1 MGNVCDCDL
10 VVYRHG
16 KSHSHAFHEVWRK
29 ERSAVNSPFD
39 IDLISTDS
47 HNYFKMAGCSTH
59 FPFLHYHIF
68 ALQKKDSMNFSVQV
82 KVMPL
87 KELLDPQGKA
97 VMGGLQNLGIKTVQD
112 VRIGKTIQLQV
123 DATSSDEA
131 KKIAEEASKKL
142 LANPVM
148 EYFEISI
155 V

>member
-1 MGNVCDCDL
+1 
-10 VVYRHG
+10 
-16 KSHSHAFHEVWRK
+16 
-29 ERSAVNSPFD
+29 
-39 IDLISTDS
+39 
-47 HNYFKMAGCSTH
+47 
-59 FPFLHYHIF
+59 
-68 ALQKKDSMNFSVQV
+68 MNFSVQV

-97 VMGGLQNLGIKTVQD
+97 VMGGLQNLGIKTIQD

-123 DATSSDEA
+123 EAPSSDEA
-131 KKIAEEASKKL
+131 KKIAEEASRKL